1 MSDLLEEFFCCTPL
15 RQGELDA
22 FADRGVPPLALVQ
35 PDVLMRDVVVYDDA
49 GRFEFK
55 RWADGAEGVGA
66 IIIMARSRIGDPMD
80 LVAWTPGD
88 NRLASWFG
96 YAGLLGED
104 SVPLHETVRV
114 HRSPMSWL
122 QASRRGVVLINP
134 ARAARALQDAG
145 PLQAE
150 DLEHAKALKP
160 IVTAVSPTILVPAE
174 RAAA

>member
-15 RQGELDA
+15 RQAELDA
-22 FADRGVPPLALVQ
+22 FADRGVPPMALVQ
-35 PDVLMRDVVVYDDA
+35 PDVLMRDVVVFDDA

-55 RWADGAEGVGA
+55 RWADGDGVGA
-66 IIIMARSRIGDPMD
+66 LIILARSRIGEPMD

-88 NRLASWFG
+88 NRLAAWFG

-104 SVPLHETVRV
+104 TVPLHETVRV
-114 HRSPMSWL
+114 HRSPMTWL
-122 QASRRGVVLINP
+122 RASRRGVVLINP

-145 PLQAE
+145 SLQAE

-160 IVTAVSPTILVPAE
+160 LVTIATPKILVPAE
-174 RAAA
+174 RMAA